1 MLNLKT
7 LWVKIQNCALLLDF
21 LALFHY
27 TARMSLISR
36 TNPVTVKFYLSLNKF
51 TSDGTNLLGNLAD
64 KLEEL
69 LSNAEKKG

>member
-1 MLNLKT
+1 M
-7 LWVKIQNCALLLDF
+7 
-21 LALFHY
+21 
-27 TARMSLISR
+27 
-36 TNPVTVKFYLSLNKF
+36 SLNKF